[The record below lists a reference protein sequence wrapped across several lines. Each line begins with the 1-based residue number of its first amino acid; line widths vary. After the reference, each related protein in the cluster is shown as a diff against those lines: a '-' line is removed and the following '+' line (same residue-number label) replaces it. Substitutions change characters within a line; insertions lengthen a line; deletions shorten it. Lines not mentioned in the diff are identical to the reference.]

1 MSHRLA
7 SYAAERLAS
16 FPKSIYDK
24 SLLEAE
30 RYLSSGLIRPGIELL
45 AQIMNIEFKEPNAEA
60 DGLAGVDFI
69 VCNDPLRARNVSAQI
84 QSFNLKSDQRHAAVK
99 LGDPRKPLFLS
110 RGETILF
117 TQDDYSVRPP
127 KIRAGEIAQIT
138 SIDPDRNSS

>member
-1 MSHRLA
+1 MGSPV
-7 SYAAERLAS
+7 ST
-16 FPKSIYDK
+16 
-24 SLLEAE
+24 
-30 RYLSSGLIRPGIELL
+30 LSSATIPCAPEMLPR
-45 AQIMNIEFKEPNAEA
+45 
-60 DGLAGVDFI
+60 
-69 VCNDPLRARNVSAQI
+69 I